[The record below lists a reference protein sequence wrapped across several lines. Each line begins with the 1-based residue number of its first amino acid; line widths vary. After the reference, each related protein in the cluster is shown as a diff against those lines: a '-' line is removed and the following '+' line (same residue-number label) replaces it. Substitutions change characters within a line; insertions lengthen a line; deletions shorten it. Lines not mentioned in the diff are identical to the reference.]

1 MRRRLKGLA
10 LGLAIGLLGSL
21 ATSLPRVSELEEDFE
36 LRWLFHLRGS
46 TQAPAE
52 VVVVA
57 INEES
62 ARRLGV
68 AGKPSEWPRDL
79 HAQLAERLAR
89 AGARVVSFDLTFDT
103 PSQTPRHDEKF
114 AAAIGRAANVVLTDS
129 LQKESSRQTGD
140 SGRTIGEI
148 HLERVSPPVPM
159 LEQAALAHAPFPLP
173 KESRVN
179 TFWTFKRSAGDSPTL
194 PVIAFQ
200 IYAFEVFDEF
210 LDLLRKVAPH
220 LAIESPTSARALVS
234 SGDAGHLITTLRNA
248 FMTDPQIGERM
259 SRELRQTS
267 DRDLSPR
274 KKRLIQSLL
283 SLYRGS
289 EVAYL
294 NFYGP
299 PRSIATVPYYEAL
312 SSRDDE
318 AKPALVDDFEGKAVF
333 VGFSA
338 FSQPE
343 QDRIRDDYQT
353 VFSQASGLNISGVEI
368 AATAFANLLDDRPVR
383 PLSFPWQLGAIA
395 LWGVALG
402 AACRMLR
409 PVQAAAVV
417 ALLASAYAF
426 VAFRQFDVAGMWLP
440 LVVPLCLQ
448 APLAVFGG
456 VLLNYRDARRERK
469 LIKQAFGYFLPD
481 KIIDQLIESVGPIN
495 SADQL
500 VYGACLATDVE
511 KYTTLA
517 ETMSPRELGQLMN
530 EYYAELFGPVERL
543 GGVVN
548 EVVGDAMLAIWAA
561 PSSQAS
567 VRRQACQAALEI
579 VAAIERFNQAIV
591 GRPALVTRF
600 GLHSGQMLLG
610 SIGAAHHYEY
620 QAVGDMV
627 NTATR
632 IQGLSKYLGTRIL
645 ASEET
650 VDGLEEFLTR
660 PMGCFLLAGKSTAV
674 CVVELGGH
682 RQDADPRALLLY
694 QEFAAALEAYRT
706 REWRNAVTR
715 FSAIIDMFP
724 EDGPSR
730 FYLRLCESYV
740 LKPPDEPW
748 HPAVRIDQK

>member
-1 MRRRLKGLA
+1 
-10 LGLAIGLLGSL
+10 
-21 ATSLPRVSELEEDFE
+21 
-36 LRWLFHLRGS
+36 
-46 TQAPAE
+46 
-52 VVVVA
+52 
-57 INEES
+57 
-62 ARRLGV
+62 
-68 AGKPSEWPRDL
+68 
-79 HAQLAERLAR
+79 
-89 AGARVVSFDLTFDT
+89 
-103 PSQTPRHDEKF
+103 
-114 AAAIGRAANVVLTDS
+114 
-129 LQKESSRQTGD
+129 
-140 SGRTIGEI
+140 
-148 HLERVSPPVPM
+148 
-159 LEQAALAHAPFPLP
+159 
-173 KESRVN
+173 
-179 TFWTFKRSAGDSPTL
+179 
-194 PVIAFQ
+194 
-200 IYAFEVFDEF
+200 
-210 LDLLRKVAPH
+210 
-220 LAIESPTSARALVS
+220 
-234 SGDAGHLITTLRNA
+234 LITTLRNA

-299 PRSIATVPYYEAL
+299 PRSIATVSYYEAL
-312 SSRDDE
+312 SSRDDDPK
-318 AKPALVDDFEGKAVF
+318 ATLMDSFEGKAVF

-383 PLSFPWQLGAIA
+383 PLSFPWQLGVIA
-395 LWGVALG
+395 LWGVTLG

-682 RQDADPRALLLY
+682 KQDANPRTLLLY

-706 REWRNAVTR
+706 REWRNAATR
-715 FSAIIDMFP
+715 FSEIIDMFP

-730 FYLRLCESYV
+730 FYLRICESYV